1 MNRAAL
7 KTTAKERLG
16 NGIFKT
22 EWLYGLLY
30 LFVATI
36 FVSAVSVTGIGAIL
50 VAGPVSYA
58 ISKAFLNAARN
69 GGSVDLN
76 TLFDGFKDDFGGTLL
91 LSLLIGIF
99 TFLWSLLLVIPGIV
113 KAYAYSMAFYV
124 KADHPEY
131 GWQQCISESQRLT
144 KGHKG
149 ELFVLDLSFI
159 GWLIVGSLVM
169 GIGTLW
175 VMPYMEMTK
184 ANAYLWLC
192 SIDTG
197 AYAAYTPVA
206 E

>member
-16 NGIFKT
+16 NGIFKS
-22 EWLYGLLY
+22 EWLYALLY
-30 LFVATI
+30 LLVTTAL
-36 FVSAVSVTGIGAIL
+36 VSAASVTGIGAIL
-50 VAGPVSYA
+50 VAGPISYA
-58 ISKAFLNAARN
+58 IAKAFRRAART
-69 GGSVDLN
+69 GEQIDLN
-76 TLFDGFKDDFGGTLL
+76 TIFDGFKDDFGGTLL
-91 LSLLIGIF
+91 LSLLTGIF
-99 TFLWSLLLVIPGIV
+99 VFLWSLLFLIPGII

-131 GWQQCISESQRLT
+131 DWKQCLDESQRLT

-175 VMPYMEMTK
+175 VAPYMEMTK

-192 SIDTG
+192 TVDES
-197 AYAAYTPVA
+197 AAAPA
-206 E
+206 FD